1 MSVLQ
6 SENDVLLPPPQHQQ
20 QVIPSSTFDGGYGYN
35 NGGDDNYEYDYDVE
49 DIPIMPT
56 QIITTSIPYDI
67 GFLFFMTMTMLLGCT
82 IAIHWS
88 TWIRR
93 NDISNYVN
101 HPNYINNE
109 RVRNNYYGSWS
120 RHVCN
125 ILNILV
131 LEACIALLTWSS
143 IQGPVEDILND
154 LQYEREGPY
163 SIIDSEI
170 SNDRINEI
178 GQNFLDVVR
187 NGRLGFMIAILL
199 LWIPLLSVSGFLM
212 TKYSLRR
219 VLLIMSTLLLIIPG
233 TVIIAFVCNQMSS
246 LQVYTYHGPM
256 RITNVT
262 VTATNHTTLLHDT
275 ISTSVGDVKSY
286 RNAYVSYFH
295 GAIEVSWGYDWGCPK
310 SPTTTTS
317 SSPIIKIDTW
327 CDTLVYYKPCS
338 FCQIVDESNP
348 GTNFCQHPNY
358 YRGTYDDT
366 EQCIIKQYNLRDITN
381 FDILEASKYDMIYSP
396 HKTFDRSVEP
406 TNDRDWPNET
416 FYGDCTT
423 CQARSELSYETHR
436 LYVGRLQQLGVT
448 LTCIGVVIHMIIML
462 WQTIPNFIN
471 NLMLLFLLVITAR
484 NNGNNPSA
492 IPSAQH
498 NHSAT
503 TEDPSSTTNVDD
515 AAARHASSSQSNNN
529 NLGTLKEDD
538 EDSDDLECRSSSQS
552 NNQDIR
558 EEKAAA
564 EEEEEQEDIGDLEC
578 RVTSQDNNQDTTEE
592 KEVQDIED
600 LECRL
605 TSQDSIP
612 EEKLEEGDTDDTEP
626 RVPSQDNNQDTLQEE
641 KEEEV

>member
-6 SENDVLLPPPQHQQ
+6 SENDVLLPPPPQHQ
-20 QVIPSSTFDGGYGYN
+20 VPSSSFQDGYGYN
-35 NGGDDNYEYDYDVE
+35 NNDNHDDYYFDDEYVE
-49 DIPIMPT
+49 DVPIPS

-93 NDISNYVN
+93 HDLSNYVN
-101 HPNYINNE
+101 HPNYVNND

-120 RHVCN
+120 RHACN

-154 LQYEREGPY
+154 LDYEREGPY
-163 SIIDSEI
+163 SIIDSEA
-170 SNDRINEI
+170 NYGHDEL

-187 NGRLGFMIAILL
+187 NGRLGFMIATLL

-219 VLLIMSTLLLIIPG
+219 VLLILSTLLLIIPG
-233 TVIIAFVCNQMSS
+233 TVIIAFVCNQMSG

-286 RNAYVSYFH
+286 RNAYISYFH
-295 GAIEVSWGYDWGCPK
+295 GAIEVSWGNDWGCPT
-310 SPTTTTS
+310 SP
-317 SSPIIKIDTW
+317 IDTW
-327 CDTLVYYKPCS
+327 CDTVVYYKPCS

-348 GTNFCQHPNY
+348 CTNFCQHPDY

-366 EQCIIKQYNLRDITN
+366 EQCIIKQYNLREITN
-381 FDILEASKYDMIYSP
+381 FDIMEASKYDMIHSQ
-396 HKTFDRSVEP
+396 HKTFDHSVEP
-406 TNDRDWPNET
+406 SNDRDWPNET

-423 CQARSELSYETHR
+423 CQARSTLSYDSHR
-436 LYVGRLQQLGVT
+436 IYVGRLQQLGVM

-462 WQTIPNFIN
+462 WQTIPTLIN
-471 NLMLLFLLVITAR
+471 NIMLLFILVNSAR
-484 NNGNNPSA
+484 DNENPSA
-492 IPSAQH
+492 IPPAQN
-498 NHSAT
+498 NHSPT
-503 TEDPSSTTNVDD
+503 TTVPVDSSPTTNDDD
-515 AAARHASSSQSNNN
+515 AAHHSPSSQNNN
-529 NLGTLKEDD
+529 KDTAEEDKD
-538 EDSDDLECRSSSQS
+538 TDDIECRSSSQ
-552 NNQDIR
+552 N
-558 EEKAAA
+558 
-564 EEEEEQEDIGDLEC
+564 
-578 RVTSQDNNQDTTEE
+578 DNNQDTPEE
-592 KEVQDIED
+592 KEVDEVDIDD

-605 TSQDSIP
+605 TSQENTP
-612 EEKLEEGDTDDTEP
+612 EEEEVEEEDNDGTEP
-626 RVPSQDNNQDTLQEE
+626 RLPSQDNDQVVLEEE